1 MATPRNSVVP
11 ITEQTTVTLPT
22 DTMPQRI
29 AYARIRSGHTYVS
42 FAQSIGAH
50 KDYCKL
56 LEEHCDR
63 ISIAH
68 LLAISRVTCT
78 DPGWLIY
85 GTSQPPTLMFEG
97 STIGQKLRDFR
108 TSCNITGVSLARR
121 AFGVNKL
128 TSLPKWESGRI
139 VPELRT
145 LRLIADAYGFSVMS
159 FIPQTDV

>member
-1 MATPRNSVVP
+1 
-11 ITEQTTVTLPT
+11 
-22 DTMPQRI
+22 MPQRI

-42 FAQSIGAH
+42 FSKAIGAH

-56 LEEHCDR
+56 LEDHCDR
-63 ISIAH
+63 ISVAH

-85 GTSQPPTLMFEG
+85 GTSQPPALMFG
-97 STIGQKLRDFR
+97 GNTIGQKLHDFR
-108 TSCNITGVSLARR
+108 TTCNITGSSLARR

-128 TSLPKWESGRI
+128 SSLPKWESGRI

-159 FIPQTDV
+159 FIPQTDA